1 METKMMPALFIGHG
15 SPMNV
20 LEDNTYTRLWS
31 ELGETLPQPK
41 AILVI
46 SAHWY
51 TDGTYVTAMS
61 QPKTIHDFYGFP
73 PELYAIEY
81 PARGS
86 IGLAALIEDLIDPIK
101 LKLDMDQ
108 WGLDHGSWG
117 ILEKMYPNANIPVVQ
132 LSIDARQSAQ
142 WHYELGQKLV
152 ELRKEGV
159 LIIGSGNIV
168 HNLRMMDWQNSDATP
183 YPWALAFNEV
193 VENSLQSD
201 KVPEALFTI
210 LSTEEGRL
218 SHPTPDH
225 FLPALYLLGLKQA
238 GEKVTVLNND
248 IVNKSLSMMTFQI
261 G

>member
-1 METKMMPALFIGHG
+1 MPALFIGHG

-31 ELGETLPQPK
+31 KLGETLPQPK

-73 PELYAIEY
+73 AELYAIEY

-108 WGLDHGSWG
+108 WGFDHGSWG

-132 LSIDARQSAQ
+132 LSIDANQSAQ

-183 YPWALAFNEV
+183 YPWALLFSET
-193 VENSLQSD
+193 VEHSLQSD
-201 KVPEALFTI
+201 KAPTDLFTI
-210 LSTEEGRL
+210 LSTEEGQF
-218 SHPTPDH
+218 SHPTAEH
-225 FLPALYLLGLKQA
+225 FLPALYLLGLKQE
-238 GEKVTVLNND
+238 GEKVTLLNND

>member
-1 METKMMPALFIGHG
+1 MDTKMMPALFIGHG

-31 ELGETLPQPK
+31 KLGETLPQPK

-73 PELYAIEY
+73 AELYAIEY

-108 WGLDHGSWG
+108 WGFDHGSWG

-132 LSIDARQSAQ
+132 LSIDANQSAQ

-168 HNLRMMDWQNSDATP
+168 HNLRMIDWQNSDATP
-183 YPWALAFNEV
+183 YPWALLFSET
-193 VENSLQSD
+193 VEHSLQSD
-201 KVPEALFTI
+201 KAPTDLFTI
-210 LSTEEGRL
+210 LSTEEGQL
-218 SHPTPDH
+218 SHPTAEH
-225 FLPALYLLGLKQA
+225 FLPALYLLGLKQE
-238 GEKVTVLNND
+238 GEKVTLLNND

>member
-1 METKMMPALFIGHG
+1 MHTTMMPALFIGHG

-20 LEDNTYTRLWS
+20 LENNTYTRLWTQ
-31 ELGETLPQPK
+31 LGETLPQPK

-51 TDGTYVTAMS
+51 TEGTYVTAMS

-73 PELYAIEY
+73 PALYEIEY
-81 PARGS
+81 PAKGS
-86 IGLAALIEDLIDPIK
+86 ISLAALIEDLIDPIK

-132 LSIDARQSAQ
+132 LSIDAHQSAK
-142 WHYELGQKLV
+142 WHYELGQKLT

-168 HNLRMMDWQNSDATP
+168 HNLRMMDWQNSDTMP
-183 YPWALAFNEV
+183 YPWALAFSDTIKS
-193 VENSLQSD
+193 SLESD
-201 KVPEALFTI
+201 TMQERLFTI

-218 SHPTPDH
+218 SHPTAEH
-225 FLPALYLLGLKQA
+225 FLPALYILGLRQPS
-238 GEKVTVLNND
+238 EKVTLLNND

>member
-86 IGLAALIEDLIDPIK
+86 ISLAALIEDLIDPIK

-142 WHYELGQKLV
+142 WHYKLG
-152 ELRKEGV
+152 
-159 LIIGSGNIV
+159 
-168 HNLRMMDWQNSDATP
+168 
-183 YPWALAFNEV
+183 
-193 VENSLQSD
+193 
-201 KVPEALFTI
+201 
-210 LSTEEGRL
+210 
-218 SHPTPDH
+218 
-225 FLPALYLLGLKQA
+225 
-238 GEKVTVLNND
+238 
-248 IVNKSLSMMTFQI
+248 
-261 G
+261 

>member
-1 METKMMPALFIGHG
+1 MDTTMMPALFIGHG

-20 LEDNTYTRLWS
+20 LENNTYTRLWTQ
-31 ELGETLPQPK
+31 LGETLPQPK
-41 AILVI
+41 AILVV

-51 TDGTYVTAMS
+51 TEGTYVTAMP

-73 PELYAIEY
+73 EALYAIEY
-81 PARGS
+81 PAKGS
-86 IGLAALIEDLIDPIK
+86 ISLAALIEDLIDPIK

-132 LSIDARQSAQ
+132 LSIDAHKPAK
-142 WHYELGQKLV
+142 WHYELGQKLT

-183 YPWALAFNEV
+183 FSWAVQFSETIKSNLE
-193 VENSLQSD
+193 SD
-201 KVPEALFTI
+201 MVSESLFTI

-225 FLPALYLLGLKQA
+225 FLPALYVLGLKQK
-238 GEKVTVLNND
+238 GEKVTLLNND